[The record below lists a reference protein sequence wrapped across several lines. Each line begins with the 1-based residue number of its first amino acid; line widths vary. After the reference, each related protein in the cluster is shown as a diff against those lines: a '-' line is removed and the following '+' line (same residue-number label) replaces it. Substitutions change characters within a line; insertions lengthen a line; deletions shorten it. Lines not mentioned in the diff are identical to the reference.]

1 MAATESGALRKRGI
15 SLKKKILTAGFA
27 ALALFGGAAEAQ
39 AIDWHET
46 ESKSAYRGLW
56 AFDCADADQVD
67 VKVPAGAHNPEVV
80 SPLPGQQLN
89 GRDIDDMDLRGPVRV
104 TDIANLGSSFRF
116 TVQSVGDWCTVRED
130 GYAWDYG
137 WEVPAAEFRIRWQIT
152 KRIEMTRNLARNLT
166 EEALLRR
173 FSWFDSANHGGY
185 RCRISGNRGRCR
197 HVFVIGDGAVI
208 GVVKLRL
215 VARTGQKPL
224 WNYRL
229 NALQI
234 DEYCRYVTHA
244 GNCTTRVKKQRNRV
258 SLPYWVRAKNALE
271 AVSKGVGRP
280 RGELLRELT

>member
-137 WEVPAAEFRIRWQIT
+137 WEVPAAEFSIRYQV
-152 KRIEMTRNLARNLT
+152 A
-166 EEALLRR
+166 EADCDDSHSGAESDRGSALPSLLMVRR
-173 FSWFDSANHGGY
+173 CQP
-185 RCRISGNRGRCR
+185 R
-197 HVFVIGDGAVI
+197 
-208 GVVKLRL
+208 
-215 VARTGQKPL
+215 
-224 WNYRL
+224 
-229 NALQI
+229 
-234 DEYCRYVTHA
+234 
-244 GNCTTRVKKQRNRV
+244 RV
-258 SLPYWVRAKNALE
+258 SLSDFRKSWPV
-271 AVSKGVGRP
+271 
-280 RGELLRELT
+280 